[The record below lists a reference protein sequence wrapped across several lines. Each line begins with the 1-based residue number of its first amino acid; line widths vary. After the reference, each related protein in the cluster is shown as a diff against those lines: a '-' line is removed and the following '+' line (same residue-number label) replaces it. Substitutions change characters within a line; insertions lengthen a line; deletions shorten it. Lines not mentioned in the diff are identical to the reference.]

1 MIITR
6 QELQGHACRNI
17 SGGGGNQNSR
27 QFEAEYTAF
36 LMQRFGV
43 VLNESRE
50 FILLFEGE

>member
-1 MIITR
+1 M
-6 QELQGHACRNI
+6 LAVI
-17 SGGGGNQNSR
+17 SGGGNQNSW
-27 QFEAEYTAF
+27 QFEAEYTAC